1 MDHLINKFLSGS
13 LTKEESQQL
22 ELWLEKDIKNRVE
35 FENIVAHLNHQ
46 DTEIE
51 ATKARVF
58 NKVISTK
65 SDLKDS
71 RLTNRQKL
79 QYILKVAAV
88 FIIVFGS
95 ILMLIQPNY
104 LLNTQSEVTQN
115 HAASQIEKETAYG
128 QQLSFKLPDGTMVK
142 LNAGSK
148 LIYPKNFTDQS
159 REVTLIGEGYF
170 DVKRDEKRPFPIQAN
185 NINIRVLGTSFNVRS
200 YSDEDNISVGVRSGL
215 VSVSSL
221 NGDQEMLLHENDLAN
236 YSSKTDK
243 LQKDIIDESA
253 LVFGWIDREL
263 VLKDYTIDQI
273 LVELSR
279 WYNVEFKLEG
289 KLDMSRKF
297 TTRYNDPTLKSVL
310 ESLSYVYEFN
320 YEINE
325 KTVTLK

>member
-1 MDHLINKFLSGS
+1 MDHLINKFLNGS
-13 LTKEESQQL
+13 LTYEESQQL

-35 FENIVAHLNHQ
+35 FENIVAHLKHP
-46 DTEIE
+46 DGEIE

-58 NKVISTK
+58 NKVVNTT
-65 SDLKDS
+65 SDSKDS
-71 RLTNRQKL
+71 RLTKRQKL

-95 ILMLIQPNY
+95 ILMLIQPN
-104 LLNTQSEVTQN
+104 LLNTQSEITQN
-115 HAASQIEKETAYG
+115 YATSQIEKETAFG

-148 LIYPKNFTDQS
+148 LIYPKSFTDQS

-170 DVKRDEKRPFPIQAN
+170 DVQRDEERPFTIQTN
-185 NINIRVLGTSFNVRS
+185 NININVLGTSFNVRS
-200 YSDEDNISVGVRSGL
+200 YSDEENISVGVRSGL
-215 VSVSSL
+215 VRVSSL
-221 NGDQEMLLHENDLAN
+221 DGEQEMLLHQNDLAN
-236 YSSKTDK
+236 YSSKTNT
-243 LQKDIIDESA
+243 LQKDSIDESV

-279 WYNVEFKLEG
+279 WYNVEFKVEG

-297 TTRYNDPTLKSVL
+297 TTRYKDPTLKSVL